1 MDEKII
7 QKIAEDL
14 KVSADQVEAALKLL
28 SDGNTVPMIARYR
41 KDVTKGLDEEQSLY
55 IEKQFY

>member
-41 KDVTKGLDEEQSLY
+41 KD
-55 IEKQFY
+55 